1 MLTVPR
7 DRIGRDVDL
16 GTIDVT
22 PERVRR
28 YAEVIGDRVL
38 ATGPCDV
45 APLGFTL
52 ALRGKPVPEV
62 DTAGDT
68 VSVHAGHAI
77 TLYRPLTAPGT
88 YRLRA
93 RIADV
98 FEKSGRSG
106 PLTVIQRRAE
116 IRALDGSVVATVDD
130 QQIVRW
136 RRGATGTRATAAVRR
151 GGGPTG
157 AYQLDDD
164 VLGEA
169 LDLEVGAQLPAQ
181 RRLAPSAEA
190 IALYAQSL
198 GGREPLFLDRDFVG
212 SLGYTDVIV
221 PGPLQSAL
229 LESMLRRQ
237 LPAWGLRQLTL
248 SFRVSVVA
256 GQPITLTAIVVE
268 RHLRRNGTTLL
279 CDLAIENDD
288 GERTALGTAGL
299 DAT

>member
-1 MLTVPR
+1 MLKVPR
-7 DRIGRDVDL
+7 DRIGSHVDL
-16 GTIDVT
+16 GLIEVT

-28 YAEVIGDRVL
+28 YAEVAGDHVL
-38 ATGPCDV
+38 AAGPCDV
-45 APLGFTL
+45 APLGFAL
-52 ALRGKPVPEV
+52 ALRGKPLPEV

-77 TLYRPLTAPGT
+77 TLCRPLTAPGT

-106 PLTVIQRRAE
+106 PLAVIQRRAE
-116 IRALDGSVVATVDD
+116 ICALDGSMVATVDD
-130 QQIVRW
+130 QQIVR
-136 RRGATGTRATAAVRR
+136 RHRGATGTRTTAAVRR
-151 GGGPTG
+151 GASSTDIHR
-157 AYQLDDD
+157 LDDD
-164 VLGEA
+164 AVGEA

-190 IALYAQSL
+190 IALYAHSL
-198 GGREPLFLDRDFVG
+198 GGQEPLFLDRDFAA
-212 SLGYTDVIV
+212 SLGYADVIV

-237 LPAWGLRQLTL
+237 LPGWGLRQLTL

-256 GQPITLTAIVVE
+256 CQPITLTAIVVE
-268 RHLRRNGTTLL
+268 RHLRHSGTSLL

-288 GERTALGTAGL
+288 GERTALGTAAL
-299 DAT
+299 DAA